1 VEIDV
6 GYGLWLRCAE
16 AIDARLSLVIRGFS
30 QRFAGPWFPPHLSLV
45 SHFADRETALSAA
58 EVAASRLAGVRL
70 RFESAETTP
79 AFYRALFLRAVDDP
93 ALSACQA
100 ELALQTAQPEG
111 DFLPHISLFYGE
123 LGANRARALAEAST
137 LVPLVLT
144 LGAIEVW
151 RLRGGVEDWERCAAV
166 EMRAP

>member
-1 VEIDV
+1 M
-6 GYGLWLRCAE
+6 
-16 AIDARLSLVIRGFS
+16 
-30 QRFAGPWFPPHLSLV
+30 
-45 SHFADRETALSAA
+45 
-58 EVAASRLAGVRL
+58 AASRLAGVRL

-79 AFYRALFLRAVDDP
+79 AFYRALFLRAGDDP

-123 LGANRARALAEAST
+123 LGANRARALSEAGA
-137 LVPLVLT
+137 LVPLVAD

-151 RLRGGVEDWERCAAV
+151 HLRGTADTWERRAV
-166 EMRAP
+166 VGL